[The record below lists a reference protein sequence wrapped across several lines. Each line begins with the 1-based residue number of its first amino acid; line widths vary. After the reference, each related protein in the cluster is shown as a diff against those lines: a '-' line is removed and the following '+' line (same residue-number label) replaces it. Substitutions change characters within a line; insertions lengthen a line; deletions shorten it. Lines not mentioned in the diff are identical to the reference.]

1 MTDVMPDHSNKFA
14 VWISRIV
21 HPFLLPI
28 PSTVVML
35 SGNPLGEVVKWT
47 VIVLGMLLVP
57 GIALAAWSRRRGRH
71 LHVRESRNML
81 YLIAWGLIFACFAV
95 VALGGAPR
103 ELVASIGAM
112 VVWIPM
118 QWAINRYVTKISM
131 HSAVAT
137 GSFMTL
143 LMAGKLVHPALVIG
157 YLIIVLLTLWS
168 RIETRNHSVLQ
179 VMMGALGG
187 VLPVLIVFPL
197 VL

>member
-28 PSTVVML
+28 PSTIVML
-35 SGNPLGEVVKWT
+35 SGNPLGEVLKWSA
-47 VIVLGMLLVP
+47 IVLGMILVP
-57 GIALAAWSRRRGRH
+57 GIGLALWSKRHGRL
-71 LHVRESRNML
+71 LHIRESRNTL
-81 YLIAWGLIFACFAV
+81 YLIAWGLILACLAV
-95 VALGGAPR
+95 VILGNAPR

-112 VVWIPM
+112 AVWIPL

-131 HSAVAT
+131 HSAIAT

-168 RIETRNHSVLQ
+168 RIETRNHTLPQVIMGVL
-179 VMMGALGG
+179 VGA
-187 VLPVLIVFPL
+187 LPVLIVFPL

>member
-28 PSTVVML
+28 PSTIVML
-35 SGNPLGEVVKWT
+35 SGNPLSEVVKWSA
-47 VIVLGMLLVP
+47 IVLGMLLVP
-57 GIALAAWSRRRGRH
+57 GIALATWSRRRGRE
-71 LHVRESRNML
+71 LHIRESRNTL

-118 QWAINRYVTKISM
+118 QWAINRYVTIISM
-131 HSAVAT
+131 HSAIAT

-143 LMAGKLVHPALVIG
+143 VMAGKLVHPALVIG

-168 RIETRNHSVLQ
+168 RVETCNHSVLQ
-179 VMMGALGG
+179 VTMGALGG
-187 VLPVLIVFPL
+187 ILPVLLVFPL